1 MTSRLYYT
9 DAYATAFDGRITDVS
24 ADGQRVYLDQTA
36 FYPTSGGQP
45 YDVGSLGDSQV
56 ADVVDEDERVAHVL
70 TAPLSGHAIGDTVR
84 GTIDWARRFDHM
96 QQHTGQHVL
105 SAVFADLFGYETVS
119 VHFGAER
126 SSLDLDVGAIDAA
139 QLGDAERRANEI
151 VWQNRPVSVGF
162 EDAST
167 AAGLRKPPPRA
178 GTLRIVTI
186 AELDRSACGG
196 THVRATGEI
205 GAITLRGME
214 RIRKQTRVEFLC
226 GVRVVRQARAD
237 FEALSAIALSLKA
250 SLTEAPALV
259 AAQSAELRDTAAARK
274 RLEGELAVHQAR
286 ALYEMTAPTPDGVRV
301 AVLRRDGGSLEDV
314 RPVAQAFAAL
324 PKTVF
329 VAAVLSPATVLVA
342 AADDAGVDAGR
353 LLKPAL
359 AAAAGRGGGSPRL
372 AQGTVPNADAL
383 EGVVNA
389 IRDAIA

>member
-1 MTSRLYYT
+1 M
-9 DAYATAFDGRITDVS
+9 
-24 ADGQRVYLDQTA
+24 
-36 FYPTSGGQP
+36 
-45 YDVGSLGDSQV
+45 
-56 ADVVDEDERVAHVL
+56 
-70 TAPLSGHAIGDTVR
+70 
-84 GTIDWARRFDHM
+84 
-96 QQHTGQHVL
+96 
-105 SAVFADLFGYETVS
+105 
-119 VHFGAER
+119 
-126 SSLDLDVGAIDAA
+126 
-139 QLGDAERRANEI
+139 
-151 VWQNRPVSVGF
+151 SVGF

-167 AAGLRKPPPRA
+167 ATGLRKPPPRA

-214 RIRKQTRVEFLC
+214 RIRKQMRVEFLC

-237 FEALSAIALSLKA
+237 FEALSAIALSVKA
-250 SLTEAPALV
+250 SIAEAPALV

-286 ALYEMTAPTPDGVRV
+286 ALYEMTAATPGGVRV
-301 AVLRRDGGSLEDV
+301 AVLRRDGGSLEDI

-329 VAAVLSPATVLVA
+329 VAAVLSPPTVLVA
-342 AADDAGVDAGR
+342 AADDAGVDAGN

-359 AAAAGRGGGSPRL
+359 TAASGRGGGSPRL

-383 EGVVNA
+383 EHVVTA
-389 IRDAIA
+389 VRAAIA